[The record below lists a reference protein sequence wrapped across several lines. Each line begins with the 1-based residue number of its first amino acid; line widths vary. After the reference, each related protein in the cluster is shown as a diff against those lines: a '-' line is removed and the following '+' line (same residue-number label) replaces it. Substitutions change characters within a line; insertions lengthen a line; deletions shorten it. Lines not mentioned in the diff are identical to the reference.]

1 VITVASPPLHP
12 RLPWRAASTGE
23 HTEARPLELSPWNRY
38 RGRVP
43 FPTAKHLEVP
53 FYTVLQS
60 ALEQS
65 KHIDMNYGVLGG
77 SPRIANTR
85 IPVYMI
91 LDAIEFHGDLAGAIK
106 SYPELTMEQVR
117 DAVLFA
123 AGVLECPCDK

>member
-1 VITVASPPLHP
+1 MITTAS
-12 RLPWRAASTGE
+12 E
-23 HTEARPLELSPWNRY
+23 HRETKALELNPWNRY

-43 FPTAKHLEVP
+43 FPTAKHLEIP
-53 FYTVLQS
+53 FSTVLQC

-65 KHIDMNYGVLGG
+65 KYIDMNYGVLGG
-77 SPRIANTR
+77 APCITGTR

-106 SYPELTMEQVR
+106 SYPELTMEQIR

-123 AGVLECPCDK
+123 AGVLECPCGK

>member
-1 VITVASPPLHP
+1 VIIEGTS
-12 RLPWRAASTGE
+12 E
-23 HTEARPLELSPWNRY
+23 HAEPKALELNPWNRY
-38 RGRVP
+38 SGRHP
-43 FPTAKHLEVP
+43 YPTAKHLDVP
-53 FYTVLQS
+53 FSTVLEH
-60 ALEQS
+60 ALERS

-77 SPRIANTR
+77 ASRIANTR

-123 AGVLECPCDK
+123 AGVLECSCGK

>member
-1 VITVASPPLHP
+1 MITEGA
-12 RLPWRAASTGE
+12 TE
-23 HTEARPLELSPWNRY
+23 HSDTKTLDRSPWDRY

-43 FPTAKHLEVP
+43 FPTAKHLDVP
-53 FYTVLQS
+53 FYDVLQC

-65 KHIDMNYGVLGG
+65 KHIQMNYGVLGG
-77 SPRIANTR
+77 SPRITNTR

-123 AGVLECPCDK
+123 AGVLECPCVK

>member
-1 VITVASPPLHP
+1 MITVNTASSGDNH
-12 RLPWRAASTGE
+12 
-23 HTEARPLELSPWNRY
+23 LEIKTVDSPWTHY

-53 FYTVLQS
+53 FSTVLQC

-65 KHIDMNYGVLGG
+65 KYVDMTSSVLGG

-106 SYPELTMEQVR
+106 SYPELTIEQVR

-123 AGVLECPCDK
+123 AGVLECPCGE